1 VVLGQLR
8 RPVYSPETADGVI
21 EIHPAARSNDYD
33 DIKYALRSPRRL
45 FMENNTAMDRHIS
58 FSRLMIL
65 VAMML
70 VVGALIVACAAPDR
84 DHTVGAATSTASP
97 LSSPQP
103 LVTTAPIAP
112 PVLPTSTAMP
122 VLDQTSAPIEPT
134 SAPAVHDPTVA
145 IVAVV
150 QQQLPEARISVR
162 CVQGQFAEAI
172 ALPPP
177 DVASHGTALYL
188 QRVNGDWRIAAS
200 GLGIFQEDL
209 NSLGFPSNFCN
220 VPSRDVPPSSSP
232 VLGSPLKLQL
242 RNGAGKTA
250 QIFLYAADEQVT
262 SAQAPFCGA
271 NVGDTLR
278 SGTYELFVQ
287 PEGVA
292 EPVAATVAL
301 FGPTALTFNDQ
312 RPWMLQLIA
321 GRLANGTS
329 DVLLV
334 RQYASCTSYVAAAL
348 MLAPDGVTLVQLS
361 FDSPEGSA
369 AVIDVG
375 LDVDTSA
382 HSGLFVTRTYN
393 NVTGET
399 IMTTWQVL
407 ESEGRVVPLKQQDDA
422 PTAAPT
428 ASGAAPSPTTE
439 AAGVGDTAQG
449 LPSDAP
455 PSDATPVPQTP

>member
-1 VVLGQLR
+1 VRSKFIRQ
-8 RPVYSPETADGVI
+8 P
-21 EIHPAARSNDYD
+21 RSNDND
-33 DIKYALRSPRRL
+33 NTKYALRSPQRL
-45 FMENNTAMDRHIS
+45 FTENNTMMDRHVS
-58 FSRLMIL
+58 FSRLIIV

-84 DHTVGAATSTASP
+84 DDVAGAATSAAGP
-97 LSSPQP
+97 ASSPQP
-103 LVTTAPIAP
+103 LVTTTPIAT
-112 PVLPTSTAMP
+112 PVLPTSTATP
-122 VLDQTSAPIEPT
+122 VPDQTSAPIEST
-134 SAPAVHDPTVA
+134 STPAEHDPTAA

-150 QQQLPEARISVR
+150 QQQLPQARISVA
-162 CVQGQFAEAI
+162 CMQGEFAEAI

-177 DVASHGTALYL
+177 DIASHGTALYL
-188 QRVNGDWRIAAS
+188 QRVNGDWTIVAS

-209 NSLGFPSNFCN
+209 NRLGFPSNFCN
-220 VPSRDVPPSSSP
+220 VPSHDVSSTPSP
-232 VLGSPLKLQL
+232 VLDSPLKVQL

-262 SAQAPFCGA
+262 TVQAPFCGA
-271 NVGDTLR
+271 NVNDTLR

-287 PEGVA
+287 PDGAA
-292 EPVAATVAL
+292 EPVSAGVAL
-301 FGPTALTFNDQ
+301 FGPGALTFNDQ

-334 RQYASCTSYVAAAL
+334 RQYASCNSYVAVAL
-348 MLAPDGVTLVQLS
+348 MLAPDGLTVVQLS
-361 FDSPEGSA
+361 FDTPEEPA

-393 NVTGET
+393 NVSGET
-399 IMTTWQVL
+399 VMTTWQVL
-407 ESEGRVVPLKQQDDA
+407 ESEGRVVPLKQQDEA

-428 ASGAAPSPTTE
+428 TFDAAPSPTTE
-439 AAGVGDTAQG
+439 IIDVGGMAEG
-449 LPSDAP
+449 LPSHVP
-455 PSDATPVPQTP
+455 TSDATPVPQTP